1 MKRCPVCNRIYP
13 DDDLNFCL
21 DDGNVLQQHN
31 GEEPTR
37 SLRDNMPPTLVLDPP
52 RVTNPIGWDA
62 GHNIQPFQSQQS
74 VYQPPGYQ
82 PYQTTAAP
90 NQTLGI
96 LSLCL
101 GSGSLVVGWCCSNGL
116 LLAPAAIILGI
127 VAITQNN
134 KDPKRYG
141 GRPLAWVGIGTG
153 GLFLLLYILFI
164 IIYGIAAIGGAFI
177 K

>member
-21 DDGNVLQQHN
+21 DDGNVLQHHN

-37 SLRDNMPPTLVLDPP
+37 SLKDMPPTIVLDPP

-62 GHNIQPFQSQQS
+62 GRNIQPFQSQQS
-74 VYQPPGYQ
+74 VYQQPVYQ
-82 PYQTTAAP
+82 PYQMTASP
-90 NQTLGI
+90 DQTLGI

-101 GSGSLVVGWCCSNGL
+101 GAGSLVVGWCCSNGL
-116 LLAPAAIILGI
+116 ILAPAAIVLGV

-134 KDPKRYG
+134 KDPQRYG
-141 GRPLAWVGIGTG
+141 GRPLAWAGIGAG
-153 GLFLLLYILFI
+153 GLFILLWVVFMV
-164 IIYGIAAIGGAFI
+164 IYGAAALLGGLR
-177 K
+177 